1 MHVFKYSIREG
12 TVAAKMKNQI
22 DGNIKE
28 QRSERIIKLSNNNE
42 TEFMKKSI
50 GKTLEVL
57 FEEKQENGY
66 TEGHTTNYIVIEAEG
81 ENLENTIQKVKI
93 DTIEGNILRG
103 KIL

>member
-28 QRSERIIKLSNNNE
+28 QRSEK
-42 TEFMKKSI
+42 FMKKSI

>member
-1 MHVFKYSIREG
+1 MDK
-12 TVAAKMKNQI
+12 QI
-22 DGNIKE
+22 ELSK
-28 QRSERIIKLSNNNE
+28 QQKSEDKFLIANVLDKIKLSNNNE